1 MEDRRIDLCSWTI
14 ITSCLIP
21 AFTISLH
28 LNKQH
33 TLWVKYCF
41 KYQWNSEFEDH
52 SEPSVS
58 GIPGS
63 APDFLLFLPSHLLI
77 GRSSRRPVR
86 TSRRSVTPVLPLS
99 QLRQKGLCLLQF
111 PCWATAGRNLPV
123 LFISIVS
130 YEFMNVCAP
139 PKVSNFSYV
148 K

>member
-1 MEDRRIDLCSWTI
+1 MEDWRVDLCSRTI
-14 ITSCLIP
+14 IITYLMP
-21 AFTISLH
+21 AFTVSVH
-28 LNKQH
+28 LNKQQ
-33 TLWVKYCF
+33 TFKQFEFKYCF

-58 GIPGS
+58 EIPGS

-86 TSRRSVTPVLPLS
+86 TSRRSVTPVLPPSL
-99 QLRQKGLCLLQF
+99 LRQKGLCLLQF

-130 YEFMNVCAP
+130 YEFINVCTRQS
-139 PKVSNFSYV
+139 V
-148 K
+148 